1 MTVLGGHRGV
11 AAFALSVAVLVT
23 GACGGSD
30 GASSSDDKSTTTE
43 AGEMSTTTVKSTTTT
58 VAPRAE
64 ADDATKERAQAGTLQ
79 LADFGEGWT
88 EFAPGSV
95 WTPTDE
101 SCAYRAGGGPE
112 DALLNGSV
120 VGGPTLR
127 LGENDAYVS
136 SRSYAFPTEAD
147 AIAWV
152 EIAKTDEWAECR
164 RQVLQDFQDENETG
178 LEESIITREAENLG
192 QNGFEVYA
200 QFGGKNASGEV
211 EVGQAV
217 LVYRVGRT
225 VLVETDEQLYLEEG
239 AAAQFKD
246 DSFAALTAAY
256 TRMSDPV
263 SG

>member
-1 MTVLGGHRGV
+1 MSDSFQIFRGSSILLWSRRVCGSSCFESNCDSEGSGRHAENWCRSGGVTNYAATRTLTRQITVEGGSMTVLGGHRGV

-164 RQVLQDFQDENETG
+164 RVEPTQ
-178 LEESIITREAENLG
+178 LG
-192 QNGFEVYA
+192 
-200 QFGGKNASGEV
+200 
-211 EVGQAV
+211 
-217 LVYRVGRT
+217 R
-225 VLVETDEQLYLEEG
+225 
-239 AAAQFKD
+239 
-246 DSFAALTAAY
+246 
-256 TRMSDPV
+256 
-263 SG
+263 